1 MSFIIV
7 GHGSIGGKFKDNLK
21 ERGFS
26 NKSITIVDKNKSI
39 LNKLSEEGYNCF
51 ENIKD
56 IDENLEIKYG
66 IVSNWGPDHIS
77 SSYELFLL
85 GCKRLIIEKPVSN
98 KIKDLE
104 NFLKTVQ
111 ENNLFVT
118 VHHHWKYLELAKLI
132 ESTKKEYGL
141 KNPVGIRLMGGA
153 LCLSTNGVHWLDL
166 ALEILNSTPSSIT
179 SDLDIDYINP
189 RDKSLAFIGGMSSF
203 RLSNGSFIHVSY
215 TNQNSQS
222 GRAEIIYRHG
232 LIDISIKG
240 KVGKLKVYKRKKEDV
255 EKYSDKITRHGIL
268 DFIGE
273 VEFDNSSTVDYVVD
287 DLINGEF
294 PKVNLNR
301 AKLSLKMIIGAIQSN
316 YEKKK
321 VDWNEIKDQKIRIS

>member
-1 MSFIIV
+1 MSFVIV

-21 ERGFS
+21 ERGFA
-26 NKSITIVDKNKSI
+26 NKSINIVDKNKSI
-39 LNKLSEEGYNCF
+39 LNKLSKEGYNCF
-51 ENIKD
+51 ESIKD
-56 IDENLEIKYG
+56 INKNLEIKYG
-66 IVSNWGPDHIS
+66 IVSNWGPDHIR
-77 SSYELFLL
+77 SSYELFQI

-98 KIKDLE
+98 KINDLD
-104 NFLKTVQ
+104 NFAKTVNK
-111 ENNLFVT
+111 NNLFVT
-118 VHHHWKYLELAKLI
+118 VHHHWKYLELASLI
-132 ESTKKEYGL
+132 QSAAKANGL
-141 KNPVGIRLMGGA
+141 INPVGIRLMGGA

-166 ALEILNSTPSSIT
+166 ALEILNSIPSSIT

-189 RDKSLAFIGGMSSF
+189 RDESLAFIGGMSSF

-232 LIDISIKG
+232 LIDISVKG
-240 KVGKLKVYKRKKEDV
+240 KVGKLKVYKRKEEDI

-268 DFIGE
+268 DSVGL
-273 VEFDNSSTVDYVVD
+273 VEFENKSTVDCVVD

-294 PKVNLNR
+294 PKVNLRR

-316 YEKKK
+316 FENKK
-321 VDWNEIKDQKIRIS
+321 VNWDEIKDQQIRIS